1 MMSVP
6 IFEGAEFL
14 SNQIGIELYEALD
27 KGPAQ
32 KRRKIKRRTTK
43 GKSECEPSEVSHLML
58 NFLNCYF
65 KKQGNEKEEQESKEE
80 EAVEVSLDRLQN
92 VEQKNAKDSKD
103 NTVAPSSLS
112 SPPHNASRMIII

>member
-1 MMSVP
+1 MSVP

-14 SNQIGIELYEALD
+14 SNQIGIELYEAPD

-43 GKSECEPSEVSHLML
+43 GKGECEPSEVSRLML

-112 SPPHNASRMIII
+112 SPPTMLPG